1 MTRQNTRDA
10 ILVVTVFGAIL
21 LMPPFLPFFDR
32 PIDLFGMPL
41 IVVYV
46 FGVWLTLICL
56 ACFLSRRLPTDAPRE
71 PLGNAEA
78 DDGDPNERPG

>member
-1 MTRQNTRDA
+1 MSRQTTRDA

-32 PIDLFGMPL
+32 PIALLGMPL

-46 FGVWLTLICL
+46 FGVWLGLIVL
-56 ACFLSRRLPTDAPRE
+56 AWFLSRRLPTDTPRE
-71 PLGNAEA
+71 PDAAPAAE
-78 DDGDPNERPG
+78 DGGAPERTG